1 MEKVKRE
8 IEENSSDPL
17 VDKDEKSVTDPNV
30 DENDGKQNPTEL
42 GELPIEVAN
51 NSFVKM
57 IEDLSQK
64 QMEGEKPMKRRAS
77 MEENKN
83 KKLKVLELS
92 KI

>member
-8 IEENSSDPL
+8 IEEKSSDPL

-30 DENDGKQNPTEL
+30 DENDGNQNPTEL